1 MSTWRRKR
9 FGLKGA
15 VDIDLEEQEIKSWQ
29 TQLSGLII
37 KGKIV
42 KIGDFGNIW
51 NNFNNIGQE
60 LTHISNT
67 TIGRYVNCQENNIA
81 LIALFFVIYLVFFF
95 SYSAVEFK

>member
-1 MSTWRRKR
+1 MKEEEVWLKR
-9 FGLKGA
+9 SGWHWLGRTR
-15 VDIDLEEQEIKSWQ
+15 DKSWQ